1 MVNKLTNGD
10 YSVQGNTVVR
20 FDGSAAAFENALFRL
35 QCRRG
40 SFPFLPDLGSTLWQ
54 LGLARPDARLACARQ
69 ACAQALQGS
78 GVSAQNI
85 RISQQDMALSVEAE
99 LVLGDASMRV
109 EVSL

>member
-10 YSVQGNTVVR
+10 YCVQGNTIVR
-20 FDGSAAAFENALFRL
+20 LYGSAAAFENALFRL

-54 LGLARPDARLACARQ
+54 LGFARPDARPSCARQ

-78 GVSAQNI
+78 GVAAQNI
-85 RISQQDMALSVEAE
+85 CVSQQDMALSVEAD
-99 LVLGDASMRV
+99 LVLGDNSMRV